1 MWKALRQLLKKQ
13 KDHSQIDERYLQI
26 PEKDLNL
33 DLKQKV
39 IELEKLG
46 EAVSEKLQN
55 KYTDAFEIQGKSN
68 LSIQICRDIDGDI
81 LSDLTAE
88 RCFEKEYRSQIIFT
102 YGATKAY
109 KEDLDCYTIKLW
121 HFYGGYKGTGCGT
134 LFDLNKNDLEIEI
147 EETLLFLLNDKQSEK
162 KKRAA
167 KVFHSSFKCIVF
179 KIPVHF
185 RLVSRVRA
193 PSSTSFSFLYLYW

>member
-33 DLKQKV
+33 ELKQKV
-39 IELEKLG
+39 IELERLG
-46 EAVSEKLQN
+46 EALSEKLQN
-55 KYTDAFEIQGKSN
+55 KYTDPFEIQGKQN

-88 RCFEKEYRSQIIFT
+88 RCFEKEYRSQITFN
-102 YGATKAY
+102 YRATKAY
-109 KEDLDCYTIKLW
+109 NEDLDCYTIELW
-121 HFYGGYKGTGCGT
+121 YFYGGYKGTGCGT

-162 KKRAA
+162 
-167 KVFHSSFKCIVF
+167 
-179 KIPVHF
+179 
-185 RLVSRVRA
+185 
-193 PSSTSFSFLYLYW
+193 